1 MTGINIYLFV
11 LLVSSDGGIICCF
24 YVLKDILS
32 DKNWKYFN
40 AALPADGSF
49 FHAYKYLPS
58 IVAMNKWHKI
68 HCTFSNQLGIS
79 AKRNT
84 ALQSGCHNGMFV
96 LRDLDCHY

>member
-11 LLVSSDGGIICCF
+11 LLVSSDGDIICCF

-49 FHAYKYLPS
+49 FHAYKYLYMINLLPS
-58 IVAMNKWHKI
+58 IP
-68 HCTFSNQLGIS
+68 CSNE
-79 AKRNT
+79 
-84 ALQSGCHNGMFV
+84 
-96 LRDLDCHY
+96 